1 MNRNEFIRTLRRGLS
16 GLSPEEI
23 EAQVNFYNEMID
35 DRMEEGLTEEAA
47 IAQIGSVE
55 QIVGQA
61 VLDAP
66 PVRKKRSLGALEIVL
81 LVLGSPIWISLL
93 IAALSIVLAGFV
105 VLWSVVIS
113 LWAVEVSLGA
123 CALAG
128 VAAIPIFAVKGY
140 ALTGIA
146 LGGCGLFCAG
156 LSIFGLYGCKHLTVG
171 CAILSKKAVLGIV
184 SLFTKKEAVQ

>member
-47 IAQIGSVE
+47 IAQIGPVE

-61 VLDAP
+61 VLETP
-66 PVRKKRSLGALEIVL
+66 QVRKKRSLGALEIVL

-93 IAALSIVLAGFV
+93 AAAFVVMLSGFV
-105 VLWSVVIS
+105 VLWSVVVS

-128 VAAIPIFAVKGY
+128 IAALPIFALKGY

-146 LGGCGLFCAG
+146 MAGCGLFCAG
-156 LSIFGLYGCKHLTVG
+156 LSIFGFYGCKSMAKLCVFLCVKTF
-171 CAILSKKAVLGIV
+171 SGIK
-184 SLFTKKEAVQ
+184 SLFVRKEVA

>member
-47 IAQIGSVE
+47 IAQIGPVE
-55 QIVGQA
+55 QIVGQT

-93 IAALSIVLAGFV
+93 AAAFVVVLAGFV

-128 VAAIPIFAVKGY
+128 VAAIPIFAMKGY

-156 LSIFGLYGCKHLTVG
+156 LSIFGFYGCKSVAKLCVLL
-171 CAILSKKAVLGIV
+171 CAKTFSGIK
-184 SLFTKKEAVQ
+184 SLFVKKEVA